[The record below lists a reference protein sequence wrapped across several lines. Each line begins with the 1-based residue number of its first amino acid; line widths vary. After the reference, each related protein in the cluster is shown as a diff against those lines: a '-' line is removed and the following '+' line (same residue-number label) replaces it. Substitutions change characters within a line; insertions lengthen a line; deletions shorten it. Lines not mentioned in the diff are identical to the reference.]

1 MVDLADNGTEPDPAQ
16 LRAVLEAVK
25 TEPPHGGGLRPVL
38 TASARDAR
46 VSSDRDEET
55 LRHRTKKHVPLDSKA
70 LI

>member
-1 MVDLADNGTEPDPAQ
+1 MLKT
-16 LRAVLEAVK
+16 VK
-25 TEPPHGGGLRPVL
+25 TKPPRGDGLRPVL